1 MDYAEYENIFDVKS
15 LNLDQLGAFVTVI
28 ARGSFSGAAEHLG
41 LTQPA
46 VSLQVRQ
53 LEKRLGTALIER
65 VGRRARPTAA
75 GAELLDHAARID
87 ATVSAALEAV
97 GRHAAGT
104 VGRVRLGTG
113 ATACI
118 FLLPPLLGRL
128 RRAHPNLEI
137 TVTTGNTPEIVKAVE
152 ENLIDLA
159 LVTLPCAG
167 RMLEIT
173 PVLDDG
179 FVAIAPR
186 DMVLPARLTAAAL
199 AQLPVLL
206 FEPGGNTRRLVDAW
220 FAQGG
225 IALNPVMSL
234 GSVEAIKEMVAAGLG
249 CAVLPGMALRR
260 QAEHGFQVRALTP
273 PLKRRLALVMRRDK
287 RLHRGLKATH
297 DALMAL
303 SDDAMRKGDA
313 HDGA

>member
-152 ENLIDLA
+152 E
-159 LVTLPCAG
+159 
-167 RMLEIT
+167 
-173 PVLDDG
+173 
-179 FVAIAPR
+179 
-186 DMVLPARLTAAAL
+186 
-199 AQLPVLL
+199 
-206 FEPGGNTRRLVDAW
+206 
-220 FAQGG
+220 
-225 IALNPVMSL
+225 
-234 GSVEAIKEMVAAGLG
+234 
-249 CAVLPGMALRR
+249 
-260 QAEHGFQVRALTP
+260 
-273 PLKRRLALVMRRDK
+273 
-287 RLHRGLKATH
+287 
-297 DALMAL
+297 
-303 SDDAMRKGDA
+303 
-313 HDGA
+313 

>member
-1 MDYAEYENIFDVKS
+1 MQS

-28 ARGSFSGAAEHLG
+28 ERGSVSAAAEHLG

-53 LEKRLGTALIER
+53 LEKRLGATLIER

-75 GAELLDHAARID
+75 GAELLDHAGRID
-87 ATVSAALEAV
+87 AAVSGALEAV
-97 GRHAAGT
+97 ARHATGT
-104 VGRVRLGTG
+104 MGRVRLGTG

-137 TVTTGNTPEIVKAVE
+137 TVTTGNTPDIVKAVE

-159 LVTLPCAG
+159 LVTLPTAG

-173 PVLDDG
+173 PLIDDA
-179 FVAIAPR
+179 FVAIAPHG
-186 DMVLPARLTAAAL
+186 MALPARVTAAVL
-199 AQLPVLL
+199 AELPVLL

-225 IALNPVMSL
+225 IALHPVMSL
-234 GSVEAIKEMVAAGLG
+234 GSVEAIKEMAAAGLG
-249 CAVLPGMALRR
+249 CAVLPGMAIREG
-260 QAEHGFQVRALTP
+260 AEHGFQVRTLSP
-273 PLKRRLALVMRRDK
+273 PLKRKLALVVRRDK
-287 RLHRGLKATH
+287 RLHRGLKAAR

-303 SDDAMRKGDA
+303 SRRDVGS
-313 HDGA
+313 GASE